1 MMEDED
7 MESAQNDKENDASD
21 EHMKSQASDE
31 EDDEAEIRVGM
42 GNRSPNKEL

>member
-1 MMEDED
+1 MMDDED

-31 EDDEAEIRVGM
+31 DDEAEIRVGM